1 MLEIYNKGNARFFLL
16 QNIETLMFA
25 NFQNLSTQNIEI
37 LISDFY
43 NKEKNPYF
51 TQYRNFDICQF
62 PDFAKHKMKKFYQK
76 QNPFYQMH

>member
-1 MLEIYNKGNARFFLL
+1 MFGTKPKRDFLMLEIYNKDNARFFLL

-43 NKEKNPYF
+43 NKEKIHILPNIETLTF
-51 TQYRNFDICQF
+51 ANFQIL
-62 PDFAKHKMKKFYQK
+62 
-76 QNPFYQMH
+76 QNTK